1 MSASPHQST
10 AAASVASPETQPSI
24 QQANDAFHSMPVINT
39 WMTFLL
45 AVSCGLIV
53 ANLYYAQPLVG
64 PISQALGLDPK
75 ASGLIVTLTQIGY
88 GVGLLLIVPLGD
100 LIENR
105 RLILGTMVL
114 GTVALVGAATAS
126 TPLLFLIAAFC
137 IGVGSVAVQILVPLA
152 AHMAPEAIRGRVVG
166 NVMSGLMMGIM
177 LARPVAGFI
186 TQISSWHVVFYVSTV
201 IMVLLAVVLA
211 RALPTRVPVAKL
223 RYVELLQSMW
233 HLTLHT
239 PALRR
244 RAIYHA
250 CLFAAFSMFWTTT
263 PLLLAGPSFH
273 LSQASIALF
282 ALAGVAGAVASPIAG
297 RLADKGWTRPATC
310 VAMLCVAG
318 AFLMT
323 HIAPA
328 GSSWA
333 LGLLVV
339 AAIVL
344 DFGVSGNLTLGQR
357 TIFALGAEHR
367 SRLNGVYMATFFM
380 GGAAGSA
387 LGAWAY
393 AYGGWW
399 LASCFGFSLPVIALI
414 YFATE

>member
-1 MSASPHQST
+1 MQVSPINSPAVESASLST
-10 AAASVASPETQPSI
+10 PVTSVNAQ
-24 QQANDAFHSMPVINT
+24 HHMPVINT
-39 WMTFLL
+39 WMTFLI
-45 AVSCGLIV
+45 AVACGLIV

-100 LIENR
+100 LFENR
-105 RLILGTMVL
+105 KLILWTMAL
-114 GTVALVGAATAS
+114 GIVALVFAATAS
-126 TPLLFLIAAFC
+126 TPLLFLTSAFC

-177 LARPVAGFI
+177 LARPIAGFI
-186 TQISSWHVVFYVSTV
+186 TQISSWHVVFYVSTI
-201 IMVLLAVVLA
+201 IMVLLALVLSK
-211 RALPTRVPVAKL
+211 ALPRRVPVARL
-223 RYVELLQSMW
+223 GYGALLKSMW
-233 HLTLHT
+233 YLALHT
-239 PALRR
+239 PPLRR

-250 CLFAAFSMFWTTT
+250 CMFAAFSLFWTTT
-263 PLLLAGPSFH
+263 PLLLAGPEFH

-297 RLADKGWTRPATC
+297 RLADNGWTRPATGIAMVC
-310 VAMLCVAG
+310 VAV

-323 HIAPA
+323 HIAPH

-367 SRLNGVYMATFFM
+367 SRLNGIYMATFFM

-387 LGAWAY
+387 VGAFAY

-399 LASCFGFSLPVIALI
+399 FASCFGFSLPVIALL

>member
-1 MSASPHQST
+1 MPASPKNST
-10 AAASVASPETQPSI
+10 AAESMPGTHPTVIATAQH
-24 QQANDAFHSMPVINT
+24 QMPVINT
-39 WMTFLL
+39 WMTLLL

-100 LIENR
+100 LFENR
-105 RLILGTMVL
+105 KLILWTMAL
-114 GTVALVGAATAS
+114 GTVALLCAATAS
-126 TPLLFLIAAFC
+126 TPMLFLTAAFC

-152 AHMAPEAIRGRVVG
+152 AHMAPEAIRGRAVG

-201 IMVLLAVVLA
+201 VMVLLAFVLSK
-211 RALPTRVPVAKL
+211 ALPRRVPVAKL
-223 RYVELLQSMW
+223 GYLELLKSMW
-233 HLTLHT
+233 HLALHT

-250 CLFAAFSMFWTTT
+250 CMFAAFSMFWTTT
-263 PLLLAGPSFH
+263 PLLLAGPEFH

-297 RLADKGWTRPATC
+297 RLADKGWTRPATG
-310 VAMLCVAG
+310 VAMLCVAV

-323 HIAPA
+323 HIAPK
-328 GSSWA
+328 GSTLA
-333 LGLLVV
+333 LVLLVV

-357 TIFALGAEHR
+357 TIFSLGAEHR
-367 SRLNGVYMATFFM
+367 SRLNGIYMATFFM
-380 GGAAGSA
+380 GGAVGSA
-387 LGAWAY
+387 VGALAY

-399 LASCFGFSLPVIALI
+399 LASCFGFALPVIALL
-414 YFATE
+414 YFSTE